1 MMLLR
6 HCARACRTATCRPL
20 MTATPDFGSLAVA
33 DAGAMLSS
41 LPEITEADAT
51 LSAAAA
57 AGELPPRAVV
67 MLLERALEICAGAT
81 GPSSELSRA
90 AALRLTEVCA
100 TLGDW
105 ERARHHLQSSH
116 AFGNGGVP
124 LGDARHIDVELALA
138 HCSLML
144 ADGAESAARARAAA
158 DACARDSDA
167 PDMIALGRSAVYEG
181 LGALVLADFDTA
193 EDSLYRAARLAP
205 DDDLA
210 AHARALTVLG
220 GMHLA
225 RSAGADEDEDEALS
239 TWAEAVKL
247 APSAG
252 GAAAGSSSSM
262 SELLGVRSLA
272 CDAPASQSEPPA
284 ETPEATLAAAAC
296 QAHIAEVMLRRHA
309 RRHGA
314 PVSVKPEGGDLLNDA
329 NEQLERALKA
339 QTALLPPLAGADA
352 VTARVAWPVART
364 LSLLAEVRRRV
375 GSSPAPGK
383 LRRVRHV
390 PPSLGARLRRRRC
403 TTSRDAPSHRRASI
417 VPRSMASRPR
427 RPCRRLRRTSR
438 TSSAGRRARTAGC
451 SPTGMRANWRRASTP
466 RRPSTSQLDCR
477 GRLSRRPRVAGCRLM
492 LRWVSRK
499 KNGGVACVR
508 RGFIARQRSDG
519 ARHTQA
525 ILLKRII

>member
-57 AGELPPRAVV
+57 AGQLPPRAVV

-116 AFGNGGVP
+116 AFGSGGGP
-124 LGDARHIDVELALA
+124 LGDARQIDLELALA

-167 PDMIALGRSAVYEG
+167 PDMVALGRSAVYEG

-193 EDSLYRAARLAP
+193 EDALYRAARLAP
-205 DDDLA
+205 DDLA
-210 AHARALTVLG
+210 SHARALTVLG

-225 RSAGADEDEDEALS
+225 RSPDVDEDEDEALS
-239 TWAEAVKL
+239 TWAEAIKL
-247 APSAG
+247 VPSAG
-252 GAAAGSSSSM
+252 GAAGSSSSM
-262 SELLGVRSLA
+262 SELIGVRSLA
-272 CDAPASQSEPPA
+272 CDAPTSQSEPPA

-296 QAHIAEVMLRRHA
+296 QAHIAEVLLRRHA

-314 PVSVKPEGGDLLNDA
+314 AVSVKPEGGDLLNDA
-329 NEQLERALKA
+329 NEQLERALA
-339 QTALLPPLAGADA
+339 TQTALLPPLAGADA
-352 VTARVAWPVART
+352 VSARVAWPVART
-364 LSLLAEVRRRV
+364 LSLLAEVRRHV
-375 GSSPAPGK
+375 ESSPA
-383 LRRVRHV
+383 
-390 PPSLGARLRRRRC
+390 
-403 TTSRDAPSHRRASI
+403 
-417 VPRSMASRPR
+417 
-427 RPCRRLRRTSR
+427 
-438 TSSAGRRARTAGC
+438 SAG
-451 SPTGMRANWRRASTP
+451 S
-466 RRPSTSQLDCR
+466 
-477 GRLSRRPRVAGCRLM
+477 
-492 LRWVSRK
+492 
-499 KNGGVACVR
+499 
-508 RGFIARQRSDG
+508 
-519 ARHTQA
+519 
-525 ILLKRII
+525 